1 MEKTYKTV
9 IIDDEKSAASELSN
23 ALSRYACVSIEGV
36 ASTGK
41 DGIDLVLK
49 TRPDLIFLDVELPD
63 MLGMEVLAAVRE
75 VVDWNLNVVFY
86 TAHDKYML
94 DALRS
99 KAFDFLIKPIVD
111 DELEGIINRFL
122 GRMKSGEQ
130 STAVALP
137 DMGGEKPLVVV
148 TPVGDLRFLKVSD
161 IGYFRYDLTRKNWEA
176 AVADGTFIPLR
187 HTVNSDYLC
196 TFNPAF
202 VQVGRSCII
211 NTRYLVMVQGVK
223 CIMYPPFNVGEELQ
237 ISKKYKKMLLDKFCQ
252 L

>member
-1 MEKTYKTV
+1 MGKMYKTV

-23 ALSRYACVSIEGV
+23 ALSRYACVSIEEV

-75 VVDWNLNVVFY
+75 VVDWNLNVV
-86 TAHDKYML
+86 
-94 DALRS
+94 
-99 KAFDFLIKPIVD
+99 
-111 DELEGIINRFL
+111 
-122 GRMKSGEQ
+122 
-130 STAVALP
+130 
-137 DMGGEKPLVVV
+137 PLVVV